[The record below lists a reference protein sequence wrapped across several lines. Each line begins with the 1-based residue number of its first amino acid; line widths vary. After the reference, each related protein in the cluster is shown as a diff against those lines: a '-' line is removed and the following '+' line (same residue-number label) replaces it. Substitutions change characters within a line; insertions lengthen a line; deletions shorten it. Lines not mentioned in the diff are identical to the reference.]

1 MCVAQWRDRVCV
13 AGGGWSLAELASG
26 VWVINEEQAM
36 KTIEEKIEIYRAYL
50 NGKQIQWK
58 SKSSNSVAKDW
69 EDITTPSF
77 NYEACDYQVKPEPTK
92 HKVAYAL
99 IHKLDGYVFW
109 TVSPE
114 RHIDRSF
121 YQRCPE
127 FDIIA
132 NNKDQK

>member
-1 MCVAQWRDRVCV
+1 
-13 AGGGWSLAELASG
+13 
-26 VWVINEEQAM
+26 M
-36 KTIEEKIEIYRAYL
+36 KTIEEKIEIYRAHL
-50 NGKQIQWK
+50 NGKTIQRMPLDGQ
-58 SKSSNSVAKDW
+58 SNFEW
-69 EDITTPSF
+69 EDIRFPTF
-77 NYEACDYQVKPEPTK
+77 DYEESDYRVKPEPPK
-92 HKVAYAL
+92 QKVAYAF

-114 RHIDRSF
+114 RHIDRGF

>member
-1 MCVAQWRDRVCV
+1 M
-13 AGGGWSLAELASG
+13 
-26 VWVINEEQAM
+26 INEEQAM

-50 NGKQIQWK
+50 NGKQIEFTVIGKDYWK
-58 SKSSNSVAKDW
+58 NAAVIPAFNW
-69 EDITTPSF
+69 EE
-77 NYEACDYQVKPEPTK
+77 YDYRVKPETPK
-92 HKVAYAL
+92 QRVAYAF

-114 RHIDRSF
+114 RHIDRMF